1 MASQW
6 YKHLATEYDGRY
18 THLYEQLK
26 ARMREG
32 LGQPPQ
38 PLFQHIFEHLKCCP
52 TKSSMVS
59 TSTSPYEPISLCLR
73 LYIFQS
79 YDLCE

>member
-6 YKHLATEYDGRY
+6 YKHLATESDGRY
-18 THLYEQLK
+18 THLYDQLK

-32 LGQPPQ
+32 FGEPPQ
-38 PLFQHIFEHLKCCP
+38 ALFQHIVEHLNVAQPRVPWCP
-52 TKSSMVS
+52 H
-59 TSTSPYEPISLCLR
+59 SPYEPISLCLR
-73 LYIFQS
+73 LCIFQS